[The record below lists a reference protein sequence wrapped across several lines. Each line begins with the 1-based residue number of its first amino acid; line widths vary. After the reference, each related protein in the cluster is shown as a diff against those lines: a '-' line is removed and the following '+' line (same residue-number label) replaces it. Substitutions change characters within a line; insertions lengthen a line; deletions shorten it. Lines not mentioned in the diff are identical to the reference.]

1 MNLKV
6 LIKNHGSKAI
16 RVRVWKLCWDCGCMA
31 VEVRVRFRE
40 LGLGLGVR
48 DLGLGLRCG
57 SRVRVGD

>member
-48 DLGLGLRCG
+48 VRVKIG
-57 SRVRVGD
+57 SRVRIGD

>member
-48 DLGLGLRCG
+48 VRVKIG

>member
-1 MNLKV
+1 M
-6 LIKNHGSKAI
+6 IKNRGSKAI

-48 DLGLGLRCG
+48 VRVKIG